1 MEKHDS
7 ALPTTELVPRIA
19 PYAFNGQFYE
29 ACDCFTVC
37 PCWTG
42 GAPDDDECTGVFAW
56 AIDKGSIDGVDVS
69 GRRVASVSTHTGH
82 REQAKQGV
90 LIFVDE
96 DASPEAA
103 KVLAEA
109 VTGLLG
115 GPLGELARLLGKLI
129 AVEYAEIRLDTDGHQ
144 TSLSVG
150 RKIVV
155 AGSSL
160 TAPDGR
166 VTTLSDARLSD
177 VLGSPSE
184 VGVTRRFRV
193 ALPGHG
199 LDVDLRG
206 RSSMRGAFSYT
217 HRPDKRP

>member
-7 ALPTTELVPRIA
+7 ALPTTDLVPRIA
-19 PYAFNGQFYE
+19 PYAFSGQFYE

-56 AIDKGSIDGVDVS
+56 AIEKGSIDGIDVS

-90 LIFVDE
+90 LVFIDE
-96 DASPEAA
+96 DASPQAA
-103 KVLAEA
+103 TVIAEA

-115 GPLGELARLLGKLI
+115 GPLGELARLLGELI
-129 AVEYAEIRLDTDGHQ
+129 AVEYAEIRLEAEDHH

-155 AGSSL
+155 AGSSI
-160 TAPDGR
+160 TGRDGR
-166 VTTLSDARLSD
+166 VTTLSNARLSD

-184 VGVTRRFRV
+184 VGVTRRFKV
-193 ALPGHG
+193 TLPGHG

-206 RSSMRGAFSYT
+206 RSSMRGAFSYK
-217 HRPDKRP
+217 HMPDKKP